1 MNAEQ
6 RPAVLR
12 ALLLPLRE
20 TTLLIPQSV
29 VADISFHY
37 EKARDRHGKPD
48 WFHGDLYW
56 HGNNVPVISYEK
68 LNGRSYPPGHH
79 KEKIAICNLLDV
91 SGNYPAVGILVKA
104 VPRMMQV
111 EEGVLLSEDADMT
124 DPFALAEVRYQGERM
139 TIPDLEKIGRE
150 INRAL

>member
-6 RPAVLR
+6 RQAGLR

-20 TTLLIPQSV
+20 TSLLIPQSV

-37 EKARDRHGKPD
+37 EKARDRQGKPD

-68 LNGRSYPPGHH
+68 LNGRSYAPGHH
-79 KEKIAICNLLDV
+79 KEKIAICNLLDA
-91 SGNYPAVGILVKA
+91 SGSYPAVGILVKA
-104 VPRMMQV
+104 VPRMVQV
-111 EEGVLLSEDADMT
+111 DEGVLLSEDSEMKDK
-124 DPFALAEVRYQGERM
+124 FALSQVRYQGESM

-150 INRAL
+150 INRSL

>member
-6 RPAVLR
+6 RSVGLR

-20 TTLLIPQSV
+20 TSLLLPQNV

-37 EKARDRHGKPD
+37 EKARDRQGKPD

-68 LNGRSYPPGHH
+68 LNGQAYIPGHH
-79 KEKIAICNLLDV
+79 KEKIAICNLLDA
-91 SGNYPAVGILVKA
+91 SGNYPAVGILVRA
-104 VPRMMQV
+104 VPRMVQV
-111 EEGVLLSEDADMT
+111 DEGILLTEESAVKDS
-124 DPFALAEVRYQGERM
+124 FALANVRFQGESM
-139 TIPDLEKIGRE
+139 IIPDIQKIGRE
-150 INRAL
+150 INRIL

>member
-6 RPAVLR
+6 RQAGLR

-20 TTLLIPQSV
+20 TSLLIPQSV

-37 EKARDRHGKPD
+37 EKARDRQGKPD

-68 LNGRSYPPGHH
+68 LNGRSYAPGHH
-79 KEKIAICNLLDV
+79 KEKIAICNLLDA
-91 SGNYPAVGILVKA
+91 SGSYPAVGILVKA
-104 VPRMMQV
+104 VPRMVQV
-111 EEGVLLSEDADMT
+111 DEGVLLSEDSELKDK
-124 DPFALAEVRYQGERM
+124 FALSQVRYQGESM

-150 INRAL
+150 INRSL

>member
-1 MNAEQ
+1 MNVEQ
-6 RPAVLR
+6 RQAGLR

-20 TTLLIPQSV
+20 TSLMIPQSV

-37 EKARDRHGKPD
+37 EKARDRQGKPD

-68 LNGRSYPPGHH
+68 LNGRSYAPGHH
-79 KEKIAICNLLDV
+79 KEKIAICNLLDA
-91 SGNYPAVGILVKA
+91 SGSYPAVGILVKA
-104 VPRMMQV
+104 VPRMVQV
-111 EEGVLLSEDADMT
+111 DEGVLLSEDTEMKDE
-124 DPFALAEVRYQGERM
+124 FALTQVRYQGESM

-150 INRAL
+150 INRTL

>member
-6 RPAVLR
+6 RQAGLR

-20 TTLLIPQSV
+20 TSLLIPQSV

-37 EKARDRHGKPD
+37 EKARDRQGKPD

-68 LNGRSYPPGHH
+68 LNGRSYAPGHH
-79 KEKIAICNLLDV
+79 KEKIAICNLLDA
-91 SGNYPAVGILVKA
+91 SGSYPAVGILVKA
-104 VPRMMQV
+104 VPRMVQV
-111 EEGVLLSEDADMT
+111 DEGVLLSEDSEMKDK
-124 DPFALAEVRYQGERM
+124 FALSQVRYQGESM